1 MVVVVL
7 VLVKVVLVVLVVM
20 VVLVVVML
28 VVLAVVLAVVLRPAA
43 VSAAVSVWR
52 VLLALPQDW
61 PQRLRSQ
68 RTTTRLRL
76 RCRLRLPDIAI
87 SRSNEKSPFGGFSF
101 SAADF
106 LVPVRPGDGFFSI
119 LEVCHGCSTGGVI

>member
-1 MVVVVL
+1 ML
-7 VLVKVVLVVLVVM
+7 VLVVVLVVLVVL
-20 VVLVVVML
+20 VLVL
-28 VVLAVVLAVVLRPAA
+28 VLAVVLAVVLRPAA

-68 RTTTRLRL
+68 RTPTRLRL
-76 RCRLRLPDIAI
+76 RRRCRLRLPDIAI

-106 LVPVRPGDGFFSI
+106 LVPVRPGDGFFST